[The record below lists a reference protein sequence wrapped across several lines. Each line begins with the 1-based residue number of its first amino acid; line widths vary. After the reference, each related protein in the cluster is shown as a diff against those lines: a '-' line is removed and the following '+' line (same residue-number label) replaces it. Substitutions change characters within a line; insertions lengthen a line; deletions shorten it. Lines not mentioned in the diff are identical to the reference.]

1 MKSSYPT
8 HHTNLSVAEQR
19 VLDAFYGGRLPAG
32 RVSAALADARAAAVE
47 PVTTVPA
54 SPRRRGPRRV
64 ASRVRLAA

>member
-1 MKSSYPT
+1 MKSLRP
-8 HHTNLSVAEQR
+8 HRTNLSVGEQR
-19 VLDAFYGGRLPAG
+19 VLDAFYCGRLPAG

-54 SPRRRGPRRV
+54 PARPRAVRRV